1 MGGVCYDEIP
11 MEINVLFDDEF
22 EECLD
27 PSRLANIAATALD
40 AGEVGDNAEMELLIT
55 GQERIQELN
64 KTYRQQ
70 DRPTDV
76 LSFALSED
84 DEDGLPFADAPD
96 GLRHLGQVVISYP
109 QAQKQAAERGHP
121 VDKEVAVL
129 VIHGVLHLLGYDHI
143 QDEDAELME
152 ACEAQILETIEADTA

>member
-1 MGGVCYDEIP
+1 MMST
-11 MEINVLFDDEF
+11 MEIDILFDDEF
-22 EECLD
+22 EDCLD
-27 PSRLANIAATALD
+27 PNRLANIAAAALD
-40 AGEVGDNAEMELLIT
+40 AGEVSDDVEMELLIT

-64 KTYRQQ
+64 KAYRNQ

-84 DEDGLPFADAPD
+84 SEEGLLFAEAPD

-109 QAQKQAAERGHP
+109 QAQKQAAERGHS

-129 VIHGVLHLLGYDHI
+129 LIHGVLHLLGYDHI

-152 ACEAQILETIEADTA
+152 ACEAEILKTIEAETT